1 MGSTKNGY
9 VMKCSRTQGS
19 KEILTE
25 MDEGS
30 LRSLEKYLLWEEMVR
45 WRRKSKGKKIVNSD
59 NGGREVEKDET
70 NKQKKKRKWE
80 RQRKV
85 GGQNSVPILKLNLRL
100 SQLSQTELTQ
110 STQKKTFFFK
120 VFKYPKSQIFNSKFL
135 FPKFQIHILN
145 AQILNSTPQFS
156 IKTQTSNFM
165 IKIPSLDFKNSKGSK
180 FQILNSRFQEEFFF
194 KSLKSQNQNFKASE
208 FQKSNVS

>member
-1 MGSTKNGY
+1 MGFTKNEY

-19 KEILTE
+19 KEILME
-25 MDEGS
+25 MAEGS
-30 LRSLEKYLLWEEMVR
+30 LRGLEKYFLWEEMVR

-85 GGQNSVPILKLNLRL
+85 GGQNSAPILKLNLRL

-110 STQKKTFFFK
+110 STHKKL
-120 VFKYPKSQIFNSKFL
+120 SFL
-135 FPKFQIHILN
+135 FGDE
-145 AQILNSTPQFS
+145 
-156 IKTQTSNFM
+156 NFEN
-165 IKIPSLDFKNSKGSK
+165 L
-180 FQILNSRFQEEFFF
+180 
-194 KSLKSQNQNFKASE
+194 E
-208 FQKSNVS
+208 FQKIFKKL

>member
-1 MGSTKNGY
+1 M
-9 VMKCSRTQGS
+9 
-19 KEILTE
+19 
-25 MDEGS
+25 
-30 LRSLEKYLLWEEMVR
+30 
-45 WRRKSKGKKIVNSD
+45 
-59 NGGREVEKDET
+59 
-70 NKQKKKRKWE
+70 
-80 RQRKV
+80 
-85 GGQNSVPILKLNLRL
+85 GGQNSAPILKLNLRL
-100 SQLSQTELTQ
+100 SQLSQTKLTQ

-135 FPKFQIHILN
+135 FPNFQIHILN
-145 AQILNSTPQFS
+145 AQILNSTLQFS